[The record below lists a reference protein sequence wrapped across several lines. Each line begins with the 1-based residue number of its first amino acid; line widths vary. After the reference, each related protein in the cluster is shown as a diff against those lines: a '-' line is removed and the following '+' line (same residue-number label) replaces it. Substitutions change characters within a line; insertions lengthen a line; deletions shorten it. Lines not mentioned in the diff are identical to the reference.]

1 MHSVYCI
8 SLNSIMHSGTAETGS
23 ATYLG
28 SLQEAYW
35 RDYILTNIWNDL
47 NMEMP
52 KCPKIT
58 IFKRFRNIGFSATPQ
73 QLFHTSNTS
82 EEFLKKRK
90 HYIKDM
96 IAELRRVGVYPCRDY
111 KELLELMEVYL
122 GVCYRLQ
129 VPATWSCSQ
138 SKMDGQAALF
148 L

>member
-1 MHSVYCI
+1 
-8 SLNSIMHSGTAETGS
+8 
-23 ATYLG
+23 
-28 SLQEAYW
+28 
-35 RDYILTNIWNDL
+35 
-47 NMEMP
+47 MEMP

-96 IAELRRVGVYPCRDY
+96 IAELRRVGVYPCGEY

-122 GVCYRLQ
+122 GV
-129 VPATWSCSQ
+129 
-138 SKMDGQAALF
+138 
-148 L
+148 